1 VRARGS
7 ARQSSRAR
15 RRRNGRSA
23 PDGRDAG
30 FRSPPLDPIQRAR
43 RRFVRQPP
51 SQAVVSSR
59 GTGRLLAHGSGSAGH
74 VRELSFS
81 DVLVK
86 AAPGCLS
93 RPSGSGRPA
102 ASHARSSPN
111 ASMATAQHACSPLH
125 ECERRLLT
133 AVSARIPAQ
142 LRSARTGPIGHTTNC
157 RRREVPC
164 GKLRSS
170 RRWADVRTSKRRECG
185 GRGRRRSTCRCGSS
199 RRDARRA
206 RDGAPQCGLSPGGSR
221 GSR

>member
-1 VRARGS
+1 MSARTGINPGCPGPATGSCAEGQRALLCWFSTNPALARASIACRRRPAGRP
-7 ARQSSRAR
+7 RQSSR
-15 RRRNGRSA
+15 
-23 PDGRDAG
+23 
-30 FRSPPLDPIQRAR
+30 
-43 RRFVRQPP
+43 
-51 SQAVVSSR
+51 R
-59 GTGRLLAHGSGSAGH
+59 GEPGRLLDGSGSAGH

-86 AAPGCLS
+86 AAPACLS

-125 ECERRLLT
+125 ECECRLLT

-170 RRWADVRTSKRRECG
+170 RRRADVRTSKRRECG

-206 RDGAPQCGLSPGGSR
+206 LDGAPQCGPSPGGAR